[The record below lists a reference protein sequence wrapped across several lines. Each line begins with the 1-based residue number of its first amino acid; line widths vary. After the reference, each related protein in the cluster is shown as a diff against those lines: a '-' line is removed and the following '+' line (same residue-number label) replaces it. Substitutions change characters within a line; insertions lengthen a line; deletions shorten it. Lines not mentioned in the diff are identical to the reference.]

1 VYFDDGSMVSFAEGS
16 AEAESLLPVARTVHA
31 AARR

>member
-1 VYFDDGSMVSFAEGS
+1 MVSFAEGS
-16 AEAESLLPVARTVHA
+16 AEAESLLPVARTVLA